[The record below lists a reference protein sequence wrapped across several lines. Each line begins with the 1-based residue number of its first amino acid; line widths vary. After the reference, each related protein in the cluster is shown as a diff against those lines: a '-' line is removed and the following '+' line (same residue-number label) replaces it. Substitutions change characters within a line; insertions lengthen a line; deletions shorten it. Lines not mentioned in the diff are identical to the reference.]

1 MTANS
6 TKAQRAFEMDAWFK
20 APGDSRLAIESD
32 LFDFARR
39 LLADAVEYTLYE
51 GESNEAEAFG
61 VENLVEFLLLLRMS
75 AWFLSAPQGRCACG
89 STPRWVWVAPTPAVA
104 ARARASLGIPS
115 VPLGARALPART
127 PRWSRGL
134 LSHGLGLASPK
145 TRPGTSG

>member
-61 VENLVEFLLLLRMS
+61 VENLVEFLLLLRVS
-75 AWFLSAPQGRCACG
+75 AWFLSAVGILSDSGCCMELLCG
-89 STPRWVWVAPTPAVA
+89 NREILSFATTFP
-104 ARARASLGIPS
+104 GIED
-115 VPLGARALPART
+115 LLI
-127 PRWSRGL
+127 GL
-134 LSHGLGLASPK
+134 SNEP
-145 TRPGTSG
+145 